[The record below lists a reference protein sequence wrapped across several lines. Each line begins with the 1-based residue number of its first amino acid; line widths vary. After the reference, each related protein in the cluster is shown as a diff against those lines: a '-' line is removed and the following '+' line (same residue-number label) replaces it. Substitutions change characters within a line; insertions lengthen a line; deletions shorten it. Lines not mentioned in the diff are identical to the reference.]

1 MPLSR
6 LENFLKNI
14 QGNVI
19 YVDPNELDATDS
31 IENQGN
37 SQTRP
42 FKTIQ
47 RALIEAA
54 RFSYVAGQRNDK
66 FDQTTI
72 ILAAGTHVV
81 DNRPGYIPYDSS
93 NQARYYTRFGQA
105 NQTLSPFGLGGNLDR
120 DWET

>member
-54 RFSYVAGQRNDK
+54 RFSYVVGQRNDK
-66 FDQTTI
+66 FD
-72 ILAAGTHVV
+72 
-81 DNRPGYIPYDSS
+81 
-93 NQARYYTRFGQA
+93 
-105 NQTLSPFGLGGNLDR
+105 
-120 DWET
+120 